1 MDNLLYQD
9 LINFFK
15 KKEYF
20 IISYKLFT
28 EKSSEILKKI
38 GFTQRVGI
46 QYYWRNK
53 SYKSFDCFLN
63 NLKSKKKKI
72 LLKKENF
79 LNLTMLILN

>member
-15 KKEYF
+15 KKNVSSF
-20 IISYKLFT
+20 HINFLQK
-28 EKSSEILKKI
+28 KSSEILKKY

-72 LLKKENF
+72 SLKKENF